1 MRASVAVVGVGN
13 AVATFTL
20 RLAAVMLVTGPKP
33 KEDMMRF
40 RSCLTCLFSLLLFSL
55 PKANAQDASEGRDI
69 FIKRCLGCHAFACNR
84 EGPRLGG
91 LFGRKAASVED
102 YGYYSQD
109 LRNSG
114 IVWTEKSLD
123 AWFEDPAKFAP
134 TSVMVKNGEIKDAG
148 QRQQLIAFLKTEDPT
163 VNLCPQE

>member
-1 MRASVAVVGVGN
+1 
-13 AVATFTL
+13 
-20 RLAAVMLVTGPKP
+20 
-33 KEDMMRF
+33 MRF
-40 RSCLTCLFSLLLFSL
+40 RSYMVPLFSLLLFSL
-55 PKANAQDASEGRDI
+55 PKANAQDVSIGRDV
-69 FIKRCLGCHAFACNR
+69 FIARCLGCHAFACNK

-91 LFGRKAASVED
+91 LIGRKAASVED

-114 IVWTEKSLD
+114 IVWTEISLD

-134 TSVMVKNGEIKDAG
+134 TSVMVNNGKIEDAE

>member
-1 MRASVAVVGVGN
+1 
-13 AVATFTL
+13 
-20 RLAAVMLVTGPKP
+20 
-33 KEDMMRF
+33 MRF
-40 RSCLTCLFSLLLFSL
+40 RYCLTPLFSLLLFSL
-55 PKANAQDASEGRDI
+55 PEANAQDASKGRDI
-69 FIKRCLGCHAFACNR
+69 FIVRCLGCHAFTCNK

-109 LRNSG
+109 LKNSG
-114 IVWTEKSLD
+114 IVWAEESLD

-134 TSVMVKNGEIKDAG
+134 TSVMADYVKIEDAEL
-148 QRQQLIAFLKTEDPT
+148 RQHLIAFLKTEDPS

>member
-1 MRASVAVVGVGN
+1 
-13 AVATFTL
+13 
-20 RLAAVMLVTGPKP
+20 
-33 KEDMMRF
+33 MRF
-40 RSCLTCLFSLLLFSL
+40 SSFVTASLSLLLFIL
-55 PKANAQDASEGRDI
+55 PEANAQDASKGRDI
-69 FIKRCLGCHAFACNR
+69 FIVRCLGCHAFTCNK

-109 LRNSG
+109 LKNSG
-114 IVWTEKSLD
+114 IVWAEESLD

-134 TSVMVKNGEIKDAG
+134 TSVMADNGKIEDAE
-148 QRQQLIAFLKTEDPT
+148 QRQHLIAFLKTEDVT

>member
-1 MRASVAVVGVGN
+1 
-13 AVATFTL
+13 
-20 RLAAVMLVTGPKP
+20 
-33 KEDMMRF
+33 MRF
-40 RSCLTCLFSLLLFSL
+40 ASFVTASLSLLLFIL
-55 PKANAQDASEGRDI
+55 PEANAQDASKGRDI
-69 FIKRCLGCHAFACNR
+69 FIVRCLGCHAFTCNK

-109 LRNSG
+109 LKNSG
-114 IVWTEKSLD
+114 IVWAEESLD

-134 TSVMVKNGEIKDAG
+134 TSVMADNGKIEDAE
-148 QRQQLIAFLKTEDPT
+148 QRQHLIAFLKTEDVT

>member
-1 MRASVAVVGVGN
+1 
-13 AVATFTL
+13 
-20 RLAAVMLVTGPKP
+20 
-33 KEDMMRF
+33 MRF
-40 RSCLTCLFSLLLFSL
+40 RSCVPPLFSLLLFSL
-55 PKANAQDASEGRDI
+55 PEANAQDVSKGRYF
-69 FIKRCLGCHAFACNR
+69 FIVRCLGCHAFKCNK

-102 YGYYSQD
+102 YGHYSQD
-109 LRNSG
+109 LKNSG

-134 TSVMVKNGEIKDAG
+134 TSVMADNGKIEDAV
-148 QRQQLIAFLKTEDPT
+148 QRQHLIAFLKTEDPT

>member
-1 MRASVAVVGVGN
+1 
-13 AVATFTL
+13 
-20 RLAAVMLVTGPKP
+20 
-33 KEDMMRF
+33 MMRF
-40 RSCLTCLFSLLLFSL
+40 RSFVPALFPLLLFSL
-55 PKANAQDASEGRDI
+55 PEANAQDVSEGREF
-69 FIKRCLGCHAFACNR
+69 FIVECLGCHAFTCNKD
-84 EGPRLGG
+84 GPRLGG

-134 TSVMVKNGEIKDAG
+134 TSVMADNGKIEDAV

>member
-1 MRASVAVVGVGN
+1 
-13 AVATFTL
+13 
-20 RLAAVMLVTGPKP
+20 
-33 KEDMMRF
+33 MRF
-40 RSCLTCLFSLLLFSL
+40 RSCMIPLFSLLLFSL
-55 PKANAQDASEGRDI
+55 PEANAQDVSKGRDV
-69 FIKRCLGCHAFACNR
+69 FITRCLRCHAFACNK

-91 LFGRKAASVED
+91 LIGRKAAVVED
-102 YGYYSQD
+102 YGDYSQD

-114 IVWTEKSLD
+114 IVWTEISLD

-134 TSVMVKNGEIKDAG
+134 TSVMVNNGKIEDAE

>member
-1 MRASVAVVGVGN
+1 
-13 AVATFTL
+13 
-20 RLAAVMLVTGPKP
+20 
-33 KEDMMRF
+33 MRF
-40 RSCLTCLFSLLLFSL
+40 RSCVTPLVALLLFSL
-55 PKANAQDASEGRDI
+55 PEANAQDASKGRDI
-69 FIKRCLGCHAFACNR
+69 FIVRCLGCHAFACNK

-91 LFGRKAASVED
+91 LFGRKAAVVED

-114 IVWTEKSLD
+114 IVWTEISLD

-134 TSVMVKNGEIKDAG
+134 TSVMVNNGKIEDAE